1 MEWVNS
7 KKKLNQQ
14 RKIVANLLSSAPLN
28 NPFTVS
34 MKATAIGI
42 ARSFVGIDVTVAV
55 ADAEVCVGAVS
66 RRGTTGGEL
75 ASSFN

>member
-1 MEWVNS
+1 MKWANS
-7 KKKLNQQ
+7 KKTLNQQ
-14 RKIVANLLSSAPLN
+14 RKLVANLLSSAPLN

-42 ARSFVGIDVTVAV
+42 ARSLVGIDVIVAV
-55 ADAEVCVGAVS
+55 VDAEVCVGTAS
-66 RRGTTGGEL
+66 RRGTAGGEL

>member
-1 MEWVNS
+1 
-7 KKKLNQQ
+7 
-14 RKIVANLLSSAPLN
+14 
-28 NPFTVS
+28 

-66 RRGTTGGEL
+66 RRGNTGGEL